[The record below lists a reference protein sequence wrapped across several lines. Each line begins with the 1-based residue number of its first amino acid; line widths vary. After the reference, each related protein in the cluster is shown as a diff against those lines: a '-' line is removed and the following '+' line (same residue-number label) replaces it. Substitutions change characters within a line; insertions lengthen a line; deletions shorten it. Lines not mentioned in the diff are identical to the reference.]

1 MSRRVRHG
9 RTSRRRGQD
18 AELNVTAFM
27 NLMVALVP
35 FLLLMAVFTRLT
47 IVQLNLPSSKIED
60 KPEPPAIELEAILRA
75 DRIDL
80 EDRGKALISSFPKKE
95 EQYDFKALTQK
106 LREIKTSFP
115 DIKAISVL
123 PEEDVNYDNIIKA
136 MDAVRSL
143 TYRQDDKL
151 VEAELF
157 PDISLGK
164 APVIETSVNEMAGAS
179 Q

>member
-1 MSRRVRHG
+1 MPRRSRHG
-9 RTSRRRGQD
+9 RANRNQD

-27 NLMVALVP
+27 NLMVVLVP
-35 FLLLMAVFTRLT
+35 FLLLMAVFTPLT
-47 IVQLNLPSSKIED
+47 IVQLNMPSSKPED
-60 KPEPPAIELEAILRA
+60 KPEPPAIELEVILRA

-95 EQYDFKALTQK
+95 TQYDFKALTQK

-123 PEEDVNYDNIIKA
+123 PEEDVNYDNIIRA

-143 TYRQDDKL
+143 NYRQEGQL
-151 VEAELF
+151 VEVELF
-157 PDISLGK
+157 PEISLGK
-164 APVIETSVNEMAGAS
+164 APVIESSVSEMTGTG

>member
-1 MSRRVRHG
+1 MSRRRVHHG
-9 RTSRRRGQD
+9 RASRHPD

-47 IVQLNLPSSKIED
+47 IVQLNLPSSKPED
-60 KPEPPAIELEAILRA
+60 KPEPPAIELEVILRP
-75 DRIDL
+75 DRLDL
-80 EDRGKALISSFPKKE
+80 EDRGKSLISSFPMKE
-95 EQYDFKALTQK
+95 KEYDFKALTQK

-123 PEEDVNYDNIIKA
+123 PEEDVNYDNIIKT
-136 MDAVRSL
+136 MDAVRSV
-143 TYRQDDKL
+143 TYRQNDEL
-151 VEAELF
+151 IEAELF

-164 APVIETSVNEMAGAS
+164 APVGVSPVNEIAGTS

>member
-1 MSRRVRHG
+1 MSRRRVHHG
-9 RTSRRRGQD
+9 RASRHEN

-47 IVQLNLPSSKIED
+47 IVQLNMPSSKPED
-60 KPEPPAIELEAILRA
+60 KPEPPPIELEVILRP

-80 EDRGKALISSFPKKE
+80 EDRGKALIASFSMNE
-95 EQYDFKALTQK
+95 TQYDFKALTQK

-136 MDAVRSL
+136 MDAVRSVA
-143 TYRQDDKL
+143 YRENDKL
-151 VEAELF
+151 IEAELF

-164 APVIETSVNEMAGAS
+164 APVVESSVSEMTGTR